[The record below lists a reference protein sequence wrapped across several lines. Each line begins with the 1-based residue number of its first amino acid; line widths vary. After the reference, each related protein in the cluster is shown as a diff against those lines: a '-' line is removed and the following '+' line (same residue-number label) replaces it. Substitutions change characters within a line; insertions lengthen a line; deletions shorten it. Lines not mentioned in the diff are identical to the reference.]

1 MTTSLSRTA
10 PPTCGIMGTGTGDT
24 AGVRLVP
31 EPSRA
36 MTALVAGLLSPTT
49 LTPSQQRDEVRGR
62 LLGLLRYLL
71 AARRTMVLLGE
82 RAHAS
87 YTVWHDDAT
96 GVLHN
101 TGDMVPAQAA
111 PLPLVTAYGAA
122 VLVERPRES
131 GQIDCSV
138 AQLLGPLP
146 ALLAALPGA
155 HREDDILALSLGA
168 VPGESELALA
178 LALTRRAATVL
189 AGLPGTHRTR
199 PSGGRAAR
207 QARTPGRLT
216 PVALGLSPRER
227 EVVQLVAAGLRN
239 KEIARRLQISEKTVK
254 FHLGRIFDKLG
265 VDSRTE
271 LLLRAIAEGMLV
283 PGYPPGASAADPLSR
298 YPAHKLTGRAGEARA
313 QDAP

>member
-1 MTTSLSRTA
+1 
-10 PPTCGIMGTGTGDT
+10 MGAGTGDA
-24 AGVRLVP
+24 AGVFLVP

-36 MTALVAGLLSPTT
+36 VTALVAGLLSPTT
-49 LTPSQQRDEVRGR
+49 LTLDMQRDEMRGR
-62 LLGLLRYLL
+62 LLGLLHHLL
-71 AARRTMVLLGE
+71 AARRTMVLQWE
-82 RAHAS
+82 HAHAS

-101 TGDMVPAQAA
+101 TGNTVPAQAA
-111 PLPLVTAYGAA
+111 PLPLVTAHGAA
-122 VLVERPRES
+122 VLVERPQES
-131 GQIDCSV
+131 GQISCSV
-138 AQLLGPLP
+138 AQLLGALP
-146 ALLAALPGA
+146 ALLAPLPRARGGN
-155 HREDDILALSLGA
+155 DILALSLGA

-178 LALTRRAATVL
+178 LALMRRAATVM
-189 AGLPGTHRTR
+189 AGPPGAHHTQ

-207 QARTPGRLT
+207 QPRTQGCPI

-239 KEIARRLQISEKTVK
+239 KEIALRLQISEKTVK

-283 PGYPPGASAADPLSR
+283 PGYPAGASAADSLRR
-298 YPAHKLTGRAGEARA
+298 YPARKLTDHAGEVCA